1 MECKCKLLQQGDFHG
16 SMIRFSVQREA
27 FHMTNGGSAIGGTAV
42 DAVFVCQPIK
52 GLPSGNF
59 GAPKRRTIGA
69 LQGLQA

>member
-1 MECKCKLLQQGDFHG
+1 MECKCRGLPPGDFCG
-16 SMIRFSVQREA
+16 YVIRFSVQRGA
-27 FHMTNGGSAIGGTAV
+27 FRMMNGGSAIGGTAV

-52 GLPSGNF
+52 GLSSWNF